1 MPKVDVVDLENNVVG
16 SLELADEV
24 FGVEVNEGLIYQ
36 AVHHYRAGRRAGTHK
51 TKGRGEIRGG
61 GRKPWRQK
69 GTGRARVGSIRSPL
83 WRGGGTVHG
92 PQPRDY
98 SYHLPRKMVLGALR
112 SALSAR
118 LADGAVKVVKDFEL
132 ASSKTKEFSRVLGR
146 LEAKET
152 VLLVDDAD
160 NENLRLSS
168 RNIPGVTL
176 MAGREVHPYHLLGHK
191 SVIVSESA
199 AVKCCEVLR

>member
-1 MPKVDVVDLENNVVG
+1 MPKVDVVDLGNNVVG
-16 SLELADEV
+16 SLELADDV
-24 FGVEVNEGLIYQ
+24 FGAEVNEGLIYQ
-36 AVHHYRAGRRAGTHK
+36 AVHHYRAGQRAGTHK
-51 TKGRGEIRGG
+51 TKERGEVRGG

-69 GTGRARVGSIRSPL
+69 GTGRARAGSTRSPL
-83 WRGGGTVHG
+83 WRSGGIVHG
-92 PQPRDY
+92 PRPRDY

-118 LADGAVKVVKDFEL
+118 LADGAVKFVKDFEL
-132 ASSKTKEFSRVLGR
+132 ASPKTKEFSRVLDQ
-146 LEAKET
+146 LEADET

-176 MAGREVHPYHLLGHK
+176 MAGRDVHPYHLLGHK
-191 SVIVSESA
+191 SVIISEPA
-199 AVKCCEVLR
+199 AVKCCEALR

>member
-1 MPKVDVVDLENNVVG
+1 MPKVDVVDLGNNVVG
-16 SLELADEV
+16 SLELADDV
-24 FGVEVNEGLIYQ
+24 FGAEVNEGLIYQ
-36 AVHHYRAGRRAGTHK
+36 AVHHYRAGQRAGTHK
-51 TKGRGEIRGG
+51 TKERGEVRGG

-69 GTGRARVGSIRSPL
+69 GTGRARAGSTRSPL
-83 WRGGGTVHG
+83 WRSGGIVHG
-92 PQPRDY
+92 PRPRDY

-112 SALSAR
+112 SVLSAR
-118 LADGAVKVVKDFEL
+118 LADGAVKFVKDFEL
-132 ASSKTKEFSRVLGR
+132 ASPKTKEFSRVLDQ
-146 LEAKET
+146 LEADDT

-176 MAGREVHPYHLLGHK
+176 MAGRDVHPYHLLGHK
-191 SVIVSESA
+191 SVIISEPT

>member
-1 MPKVDVVDLENNVVG
+1 MPKVDVVDLGNNVVG
-16 SLELADEV
+16 SLELADDV
-24 FGVEVNEGLIYQ
+24 FGAEVNEGLIYQ
-36 AVHHYRAGRRAGTHK
+36 AVHHYRAGQRAGTHK
-51 TKGRGEIRGG
+51 TKERGEVRGG

-69 GTGRARVGSIRSPL
+69 GTGRARAGSTRSPL
-83 WRGGGTVHG
+83 WRSGGIVHG
-92 PQPRDY
+92 PRPRDY

-118 LADGAVKVVKDFEL
+118 LADGAVKFVKDLEL
-132 ASSKTKEFSRVLGR
+132 ASPKTKEFSRVLDQ
-146 LEAKET
+146 LEADDT

-176 MAGREVHPYHLLGHK
+176 MAGRDVHPYHLLGHK
-191 SVIVSESA
+191 SVLISEPT

>member
-1 MPKVDVVDLENNVVG
+1 MPKVDVVDLGNNVVG
-16 SLELADEV
+16 SLELADDV
-24 FGVEVNEGLIYQ
+24 FGAEVNEGLIYQ
-36 AVHHYRAGRRAGTHK
+36 AVHHYRAGQRAGTHK
-51 TKGRGEIRGG
+51 TKERGEVRGG

-69 GTGRARVGSIRSPL
+69 GTGRARAGSTRSPL
-83 WRGGGTVHG
+83 WRSGGIVHG
-92 PQPRDY
+92 PRPRDY

-118 LADGAVKVVKDFEL
+118 LADGAVKFVKDFEL
-132 ASSKTKEFSRVLGR
+132 ASPKTKEFSRVLDQ
-146 LEAKET
+146 LDADDT

-176 MAGREVHPYHLLGHK
+176 MAGRDVHPYHLLGHK
-191 SVIVSESA
+191 SVIISEPT

>member
-1 MPKVDVVDLENNVVG
+1 MPKVDVVDLGNNVVG
-16 SLELADEV
+16 SLELADDV
-24 FGVEVNEGLIYQ
+24 FGAEVNEGLIYQ
-36 AVHHYRAGRRAGTHK
+36 AVHHYRAGQRAGTHK
-51 TKGRGEIRGG
+51 TKERGEVRGG

-69 GTGRARVGSIRSPL
+69 GTGRARAGSTRSPL
-83 WRGGGTVHG
+83 WRSGGIVHG
-92 PQPRDY
+92 PRPRDY

-118 LADGAVKVVKDFEL
+118 LADGAVKFVKDFEL
-132 ASSKTKEFSRVLGR
+132 ASPKTKEFSRVLDQ
-146 LEAKET
+146 LEADET

-176 MAGREVHPYHLLGHK
+176 MAGRDVHPYHLLGHK
-191 SVIVSESA
+191 SVIISEPT

>member
-1 MPKVDVVDLENNVVG
+1 MPKVDVVDLGNNVVG
-16 SLELADEV
+16 SLELADDV
-24 FGVEVNEGLIYQ
+24 FGAEVNEGLIYQ
-36 AVHHYRAGRRAGTHK
+36 AVHHYRAGQRAGTHK
-51 TKGRGEIRGG
+51 TKERGEVRGG

-69 GTGRARVGSIRSPL
+69 GTGRARAGSTRSPL
-83 WRGGGTVHG
+83 WRSGGIVHG
-92 PQPRDY
+92 PRPRDY

-118 LADGAVKVVKDFEL
+118 LADGAVKFVKDFEL
-132 ASSKTKEFSRVLGR
+132 ASPKTKEFSRVLDQ
-146 LEAKET
+146 LEADDT

-176 MAGREVHPYHLLGHK
+176 MAGRDVHPYHLLGHK
-191 SVIVSESA
+191 SVIISEPT

>member
-1 MPKVDVVDLENNVVG
+1 MPKVDVVDLGNNVVG
-16 SLELADEV
+16 SVELADEV
-24 FGVEVNEGLIYQ
+24 FGAEVNEGLIYQ
-36 AVHHYRAGRRAGTHK
+36 AVHHYRAGQRAGTHK

-61 GRKPWRQK
+61 GRKPWKQK

-83 WRGGGTVHG
+83 WRSGGTVHG

-98 SYHLPRKMVLGALR
+98 SYHLPRKMTLGALR

-118 LADGAVKVVKDFEL
+118 LADGAVKIVKDFEL
-132 ASSKTKEFSRVLGR
+132 ASSKTKEFSQVLGR
-146 LEAKET
+146 LETRES
-152 VLLVDDAD
+152 VLLVDDGD
-160 NENLRLSS
+160 NENLRLSC

-176 MAGREVHPYHLLGHK
+176 MAGNDIHPYHLLGHK
-191 SVIVSESA
+191 SVLISEST